1 MPGST
6 TRNRN
11 LRILQDSIARNRNYI
26 KQVNTKFDR
35 KLEQQ
40 KQYIDTIK
48 NTIGDDNIQRDRS
61 IGEIRQNLDQLGKFV
76 TEKLSNHPTDFDN
89 FVRNQS
95 TQGGRRKTRKRK
107 KRRKSRKMRK
117 TKRRRKRRR
126 KKSKKVRRK

>member
-76 TEKLSNHPTDFDN
+76 TEKLSNHPNDFEN

-95 TQGGRRKTRKRK
+95 NQGGRRKTRKRK

-117 TKRRRKRRR
+117 TKRRRKIRR
-126 KKSKKVRRK
+126 KKSKKVGRK

>member
-1 MPGST
+1 MPPPA
-6 TRNRN
+6 RNRN
-11 LRILQDSIARNRNYI
+11 LRILQDGIAKNRNYI
-26 KQVNTKFDR
+26 KQINTKFDR

-40 KQYIDTIK
+40 KLYIDNLK

-61 IGEIRQNLDQLGKFV
+61 IGEVRQNLDQLGNFV
-76 TEKLSNHPTDFDN
+76 TEKLSEHPTDFDN

-117 TKRRRKRRR
+117 KTKHRRKRRR